1 MNINMKSISFC
12 INTAVNELDNLKLLF
27 KSLKDNLKYKK
38 HEIIVFIDSDNEGT
52 YEWLLTQKSE
62 FNDLKILK
70 NPLPICYGY
79 ARNINEMFKFAT
91 HDIVS
96 YLQSDMVIS
105 KDYDFYLL
113 KHIKPK
119 TVLSSTR
126 IEPPLHGPS
135 PEKHTV
141 DFGLYPDKFKYKDFL
156 EYCNKNRKNQLT
168 NYFFAPFTMY
178 KEVWNSIGGHDTQ
191 FRRSRED
198 SDVLN
203 RLILEGNEIVQT
215 WEALVYHFTCTSS
228 RGKDWFNPKNTK
240 AQERVKLQ
248 EQADQIELKK
258 FIKKWGVFSHGQP
271 IDYFYN
277 IDAYLNIN
285 EDSPIKL
292 DAIEPYFNNV
302 YLQGGTEVETNKD
315 YNVIANQLLN
325 IKEKDWKNYSYLYN
339 EPLLNNFLSATPDS
353 DILITFNLSDIN
365 QEVFTSFI
373 QNFQHII
380 HQTPDIGKFE
390 YGNFRI
396 EIKQKENIIKE
407 KIIVTNPNIKS
418 NDLYSI
424 S

>member
-1 MNINMKSISFC
+1 MKQISFC

-70 NPLPICYGY
+70 NPLPIPYGY

-113 KHIKPK
+113 KHLKPK

-126 IEPPLHGPS
+126 IEPPLHNPG

-141 DFGLYPDKFKYKDFL
+141 DFGLYPDKFEYRKFQ
-156 EYCNKNRKNQLT
+156 EYCDKNREDKTT

-178 KEVWNSIGGHDTQ
+178 KEVWNNIGGHDTQ

-203 RLILEGNEIVQT
+203 RLILAGNTSIQT

-228 RGKDWFNPKNTK
+228 RGKDWFNL
-240 AQERVKLQ
+240 E
-248 EQADQIELKK
+248 
-258 FIKKWGVFSHGQP
+258 
-271 IDYFYN
+271 
-277 IDAYLNIN
+277 
-285 EDSPIKL
+285 
-292 DAIEPYFNNV
+292 
-302 YLQGGTEVETNKD
+302 
-315 YNVIANQLLN
+315 
-325 IKEKDWKNYSYLYN
+325 
-339 EPLLNNFLSATPDS
+339 
-353 DILITFNLSDIN
+353 
-365 QEVFTSFI
+365 
-373 QNFQHII
+373 HI
-380 HQTPDIGKFE
+380 
-390 YGNFRI
+390 
-396 EIKQKENIIKE
+396 
-407 KIIVTNPNIKS
+407 
-418 NDLYSI
+418 
-424 S
+424 

>member
-1 MNINMKSISFC
+1 MKSISFC

-27 KSLKDNLKYKK
+27 KSLKDNLKYKE

-52 YEWLLTQKSE
+52 HEWLSTQKSE
-62 FNDLKILK
+62 FNNLKILK

-91 HDIVS
+91 YDIVS

-126 IEPPLHGPS
+126 IEPPLHGPG

-141 DFGLYPDKFKYKDFL
+141 DFGLYPGKFKYNKFQK
-156 EYCNKNRKNQLT
+156 YCNDNREDKIT

-203 RLILEGNEIVQT
+203 RLILAGNEIIQT

-285 EDSPIKL
+285 EDNPIKL

-339 EPLLNNFLSATPDS
+339 EPLLNNFSSGTPDS
-353 DILITFNLSDIN
+353 DILVTFNLSDIN

-380 HQTPDIGKFE
+380 HQTSDIGEFE

-396 EIKQKENIIKE
+396 EIKQKENIIKD
-407 KIIVTNPNIKS
+407 KIIVTNPDIKS